1 MDECEARVQ
10 ELTEVNL
17 GIKDALEF
25 ERCHRISA
33 QTNSSQNQNRPQT
46 IICKVTKF
54 KDKQKILNHTKC
66 LKDTGIFI
74 YEDICKDTTDSGKD
88 HGTKY

>member
-1 MDECEARVQ
+1 MQ

-33 QTNSSQNQNRPQT
+33 QTNSYQNQNRPRT

-54 KDKQKILNHTKC
+54 KDKQKILNYTKC
-66 LKDTGIFI
+66 LKDTRIFI
-74 YEDICKDTTDSGKD
+74 YEDICKDTTDLGKNYV
-88 HGTKY
+88 TKY